1 MSDPAVP
8 GFLDRPGRPRL
19 ACRHVAGRGP
29 TIVFLP
35 GYMSDMAG
43 GKATALFDWAAAEGQ
58 ACLLLDYAG
67 CGLSDG
73 LFAEQTLL
81 DWRGDVLDLIDAKA
95 DGPVIIVGS
104 SMGGWLMLLTALA
117 LVQRD
122 GAGRVAGLV
131 GIAAAPDFTDW
142 GFSDAEKAI
151 ILAEGA
157 LLEDTP
163 YSDQPYMTTRGFWQS
178 GEANRLLDAAIPLAC
193 PVRLLHGQED
203 GDVPSE
209 ISLRL
214 SAALASDDVQ
224 VTLVKGGDHRLSRD
238 GDIALLIDTV
248 ARLATQG

>member
-1 MSDPAVP
+1 MTETAAPKY
-8 GFLDRPGRPRL
+8 LERPGRPRL
-19 ACRHVAGRGP
+19 AYRHVPGRGP
-29 TIVFLP
+29 TMVFLP

-43 GKATALFDWAAAEGQ
+43 GKATALFDWATAEGQ

-67 CGLSDG
+67 CGMSEG
-73 LFAEQTLL
+73 LFTEQTLL

-95 DGPVIIVGS
+95 KGPVLIVGS
-104 SMGGWLMLLTALA
+104 SMGGWLMLLVALA
-117 LVQRD
+117 LMQRD
-122 GAGRVAGLV
+122 GPTRIAGLV

-142 GFSDAEKAI
+142 GFKEAEKAV

-157 LLEDTP
+157 LLEETP
-163 YSDQPYMTTRGFWQS
+163 YSDQPYITTRSFWQS
-178 GEANRLLDAAIPLAC
+178 GEANRLLGAEIPLTC

-203 GDVPSE
+203 GDVPPE

-214 SAALASDDVQ
+214 AAALASADVQ

-248 ARLATQG
+248 ARLANRN